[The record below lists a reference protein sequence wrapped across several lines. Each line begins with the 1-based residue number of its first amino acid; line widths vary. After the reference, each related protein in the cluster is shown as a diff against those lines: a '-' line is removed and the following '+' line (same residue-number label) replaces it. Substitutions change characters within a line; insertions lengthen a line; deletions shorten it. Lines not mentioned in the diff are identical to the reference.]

1 MSHIEMM
8 QLAER
13 VALQSVC
20 KRAQVGAV
28 VMTKHG
34 GQYTGKNHNYGRTC
48 ECERGKTLLG
58 VVHAEADVLSKAVG
72 LTGDNAGGGATLY
85 TTCRPCARCT
95 EMLLP
100 LGLKAVY
107 YRDEQPEMDHLQQL
121 RDAGVLVDSGWIT
134 GRVAESWAKLERGG
148 ESWLSFTHT

>member
-1 MSHIEMM
+1 MNHIEMM

-48 ECERGKTLLG
+48 ECEKGKTLLG
-58 VVHAEADVLSKAVG
+58 VVHAESDVLSKAVG
-72 LTGDNAGGGATLY
+72 LTGDNAGGGVLY
-85 TTCRPCARCT
+85 VTRQPCIRCAR
-95 EMLLP
+95 LIVDA
-100 LGLKAVY
+100 GIHAVY
-107 YRDEQPEMDHLQQL
+107 YRDADDKAGGLEYL
-121 RDAGVLVDSGWIT
+121 RSRGVHVDSGWIM
-134 GRVAESWAKLERGG
+134 GRIQDSWAERNGVAG
-148 ESWLSFTHT
+148 